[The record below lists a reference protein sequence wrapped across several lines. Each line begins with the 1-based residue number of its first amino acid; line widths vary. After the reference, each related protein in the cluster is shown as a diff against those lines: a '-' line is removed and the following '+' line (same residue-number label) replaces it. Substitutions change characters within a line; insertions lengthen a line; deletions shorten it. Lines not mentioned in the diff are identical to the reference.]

1 MDIKTIILCE
11 SATRHPDGTF
21 SLLRGGIDNWV
32 AQQFPV
38 NIQFTFVVTIELAIS
53 ETDQEHVAGLDI
65 VDEDGN
71 RLLPQAKIR
80 FSVAKVPQQIRFKNN
95 IMGSINLSVPR
106 PGRHSLDVS
115 VDGQQLASYE
125 FQVIKPAAGQGQA

>member
-80 FSVAKVPQQIRFKNN
+80 FSVAKVAQQIRFKNN
-95 IMGSINLSVPR
+95 IMGAINLSVPR